1 MKSYGVTIQI
11 KPLQQ
16 YFHIVL
22 FIQFVVLTFE
32 SVDESTRH
40 EEIIQNCNSDYI
52 ILFITL
58 YSNTDFRAQKCSST
72 IFSSMHL
79 SIFFFTSVESLA
91 EVSAPF

>member
-16 YFHIVL
+16 YFHMVL

-40 EEIIQNCNSDYI
+40 EEIMNNSK
-52 ILFITL
+52 L
-58 YSNTDFRAQKCSST
+58 
-72 IFSSMHL
+72 
-79 SIFFFTSVESLA
+79 
-91 EVSAPF
+91 